1 MKLSCDRPTV
11 SMLIIRSAPTD
22 LRHKHV
28 PGHSALVCVHTPV
41 FYGFNLCYFSHSFR
55 GRRAIFNPVNL
66 SRRNRMRNFG
76 GGDCQNKSIKSNPI
90 KAHKQ
95 ENGASYTHTHTHTHT
110 NTHIHHQRKRNAPLS
125 QAQLSVNHSCVSL
138 SCCHGCFSHVGLC
151 LMVHMSK
158 RWMVF
163 LSVRVHAGSEWAVW
177 CFSMVL
183 H

>member
-41 FYGFNLCYFSHSFR
+41 FYGFHLCYFSHSFR

-95 ENGASYTHTHTHTHT
+95 ENGASYTHSHKHTHTPSAEEKCT
-110 NTHIHHQRKRNAPLS
+110 SFSGSALGKSRLCVAVVLPRLFF
-125 QAQLSVNHSCVSL
+125 SCRPM
-138 SCCHGCFSHVGLC
+138 FD
-151 LMVHMSK
+151 
-158 RWMVF
+158 
-163 LSVRVHAGSEWAVW
+163 GSYV
-177 CFSMVL
+177 
-183 H
+183 